1 MKKRKMTPDDLSK
14 MGFIRSVRFSPDETK
29 ILFTVEK
36 MADDKKKYHS
46 HIYMI
51 NVDGSGLRQYTFGD
65 VSDSNPVF
73 SPDGA
78 WIIFTSKRGEKKG
91 IYKMSTAGGEASLLI
106 EADGSFSEI
115 TVSPDSKRILC
126 VFKKADDVPKGKDGK
141 KEEPVFRHITRKFYK
156 LDNSGFL
163 PADRGHIFVYDIESG
178 KGRRVTNT
186 RNGERSPVWFPDGK
200 KIAYI
205 SNIHPD
211 PDEEPLRDDI
221 FVISVDGD
229 GARKI
234 NKPTGPVEGI
244 SVSPDGEFIAYL
256 GHDEPNDP
264 WGVAIYHLWKAP
276 VRGGDSRD
284 LTPYLDYQTLDATI
298 SDTAEDHE
306 LFRPAWTK
314 DGRGLFFM
322 MSGHGSTNLVRVPT
336 AGGEI
341 GTIIGGKLHLMG
353 AAYGPKKG
361 NIASIISNATMPA
374 ELFISKSGPHSKI
387 RQLTRLNDEI
397 IKNVELIK
405 PEEVIVKAHDEYPIH
420 AWIIKPPGF
429 SPRKKYP
436 SILEIHGGPR
446 VQYGHTFFHEM
457 QFLAARGY
465 VVYYGN
471 PRGGQGYGRNHA
483 EVTVNAWGTVDYED
497 CISLA
502 RHMARQNYI
511 NTKLMG
517 VTGGSYGGYMTNWI
531 VTHTDMFAAAVT
543 QRSVSNF
550 ISFFGSSDFG
560 FALDRELKGKPWT
573 DHDNWW
579 EMSPMKHVANVRT
592 PLLITHSENDLRCP
606 IEQAEQLF
614 ISLKKLKRTVEFIRF
629 PEEPH
634 GLSRCGRPDRRIARL
649 EWIVKWFDRYLKG
662 KR

>member
-1 MKKRKMTPDDLSK
+1 
-14 MGFIRSVRFSPDETK
+14 
-29 ILFTVEK
+29 
-36 MADDKKKYHS
+36 
-46 HIYMI
+46 
-51 NVDGSGLRQYTFGD
+51 
-65 VSDSNPVF
+65 
-73 SPDGA
+73 
-78 WIIFTSKRGEKKG
+78 
-91 IYKMSTAGGEASLLI
+91 
-106 EADGSFSEI
+106 
-115 TVSPDSKRILC
+115 
-126 VFKKADDVPKGKDGK
+126 
-141 KEEPVFRHITRKFYK
+141 
-156 LDNSGFL
+156 
-163 PADRGHIFVYDIESG
+163 
-178 KGRRVTNT
+178 
-186 RNGERSPVWFPDGK
+186 
-200 KIAYI
+200 
-205 SNIHPD
+205 
-211 PDEEPLRDDI
+211 
-221 FVISVDGD
+221 
-229 GARKI
+229 
-234 NKPTGPVEGI
+234 
-244 SVSPDGEFIAYL
+244 
-256 GHDEPNDP
+256 
-264 WGVAIYHLWKAP
+264 
-276 VRGGDSRD
+276 
-284 LTPYLDYQTLDATI
+284 
-298 SDTAEDHE
+298 
-306 LFRPAWTK
+306 
-314 DGRGLFFM
+314 
-322 MSGHGSTNLVRVPT
+322 
-336 AGGEI
+336 
-341 GTIIGGKLHLMG
+341 
-353 AAYGPKKG
+353 
-361 NIASIISNATMPA
+361 MPA

-662 KR
+662 KQ